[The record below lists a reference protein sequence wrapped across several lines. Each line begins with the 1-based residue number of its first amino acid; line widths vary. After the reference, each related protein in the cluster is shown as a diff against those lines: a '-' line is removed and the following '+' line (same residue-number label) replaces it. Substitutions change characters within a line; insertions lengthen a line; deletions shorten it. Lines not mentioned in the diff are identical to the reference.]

1 MTWEDGD
8 VARSDRRSPSFLSS
22 ASGRACLNDWAQPL
36 TVSDIL
42 SLLLDLKRAVAIA
55 GAPVI
60 LLAVIR
66 QSVPA
71 PANFLINCL
80 QATVPAILDCCEE
93 LVIVVE
99 GADLD
104 RAPLRNA
111 FVTDRRTAT
120 KRTPPR
126 LFESLSAAFAHAQ
139 HLAPH
144 DVLELQRQ
152 LLHQSLPPNGKLL

>member
-1 MTWEDGD
+1 MTWENRD
-8 VARSDRRSPSFLSS
+8 VARSDRRSPSFLIS
-22 ASGRACLNDWAQPL
+22 ASGRACLNNWAQPL

-42 SLLLDLKRAVAIA
+42 NLLLDLKRAVAIA
-55 GAPVI
+55 GDPVI

-66 QSVPA
+66 ESVPA

-80 QATVPAILDCCEE
+80 QATVPAILDCCDE

-99 GADLD
+99 GVDID

-111 FVTDRRTAT
+111 FATNRRTVT
-120 KRTPPR
+120 KQKPPH
-126 LFESLSAAFAHAQ
+126 LFDSLSAAFTHAQ

-152 LLHQSLPPNGKLL
+152 LLHQSLPSNGKLR